1 VVFPLYDDNP
11 FTLPRPPYVTWTLI
25 AINVAVFLMTV
36 RLPEARQIE
45 IATFYGVVPAMVTQ
59 SVIYHHVGFADL
71 GLLTGMFLHASWGHI
86 LGNMIYLWV
95 FGDDIEEAFGPLRF
109 LAFYLLAGIA
119 SALAFVI
126 VDPNG
131 GMPLIGAS
139 GAISGV
145 LAGYLMLRPC
155 AKVLVFV
162 LRIVVRLRAYW
173 VIGAWAVLQFLSL
186 ASQPDDGVAYIA
198 HVGGLAAG
206 VGLFLLLRPA
216 GLKLFDCA
224 GQEESSAVV
233 T

>member
-11 FTLPRPPYVTWTLI
+11 FTLPRLPYVTWTLI
-25 AINVAVFLMTV
+25 AINIVVFLSTV
-36 RLPEARQIE
+36 GLPEARQIE
-45 IATFYGVVPAMVTQ
+45 VATFYGVVPALVTE
-59 SVIYHHVGFADL
+59 SVVYHHIGYGDL
-71 GLLTGMFLHASWGHI
+71 GLLTGMFLHAGWAHI

-109 LAFYLLAGIA
+109 LAFYLLTGIV
-119 SALAFVI
+119 SALAFVA

-131 GMPLIGAS
+131 GTPLIGAS

-155 AKVLVFV
+155 AKVSAFV
-162 LRIVVRLRAYW
+162 LRVVVRVRAYW
-173 VIGAWAVLQFLSL
+173 VIGGWALLQFISL

-206 VGLFLLLRPA
+206 VALFLLLRPA
-216 GLKLFDCA
+216 GLKLFDCPD
-224 GQEESSAVV
+224 GEESTAGV

>member
-25 AINVAVFLMTV
+25 AINVAVFLWTV
-36 RLPEARQIE
+36 GLPEARQIE
-45 IATFYGVVPAMVTQ
+45 VATFYGVTPALVTQ
-59 SVIYHHVGFADL
+59 SIVHLHVGYADL
-71 GLLTGMFLHASWGHI
+71 GLLTGMFLHAGWGHI

-109 LAFYLLAGIA
+109 LAFYLLTGVA

-131 GMPLIGAS
+131 VMPLIGAS

-162 LRIVVRLRAYW
+162 LRVVVRLRAYW
-173 VIGAWAVLQFLSL
+173 VIGAWAVLQILSL
-186 ASQPDDGVAYIA
+186 MSQPDDGVAYIA
-198 HVGGLAAG
+198 HVGGLTAG
-206 VGLFLLLRPA
+206 IALFLGLRPA
-216 GLKLFDCA
+216 GLKLFDCPDR
-224 GQEESSAVV
+224 EESPALV